1 MYKKV
6 WCTCKVVVLLIKPIV
21 FLTFSLSSAS
31 LDLKVPITSHS
42 PKFQICPLGS
52 HRNFACVKTP
62 LFKPFQK
69 WPNMVNFTTENKTYC
84 FRVWS
89 AFLDT
94 NGDVFSS
101 THSICNYNLVPW
113 WRRQRKQIMNSRS
126 FNRDY
131 YSFKIFLRFWLA
143 KRTRLIHHN
152 QLLLTKLG
160 RILCLARKWRQK
172 CSVLAG

>member
-1 MYKKV
+1 MTKYGQFYNRK
-6 WCTCKVVVLLIKPIV
+6 
-21 FLTFSLSSAS
+21 
-31 LDLKVPITSHS
+31 
-42 PKFQICPLGS
+42 Q
-52 HRNFACVKTP
+52 
-62 LFKPFQK
+62 
-69 WPNMVNFTTENKTYC
+69 TYC

-101 THSICNYNLVPW
+101 THSICNYNLVQW
-113 WRRQRKQIMNSRS
+113 WRRQRQQIMNSRS

-131 YSFKIFLRFWLA
+131 YSFKVFPRFWLA

-152 QLLLTKLG
+152 QSLLTKLG

-172 CSVLAG
+172 CRELRVNTPLTEKTWGRGWVVLVVYLKNGGHFTRFRSNNYAKK

>member
-1 MYKKV
+1 MWVLHRGKYNSYPPPKEHFSLLHTHRSFKFAAS
-6 WCTCKVVVLLIKPIV
+6 VVIGILHAWRSHCLNHFKNDQIWSILQQKTKPIV
-21 FLTFSLSSAS
+21 FEF
-31 LDLKVPITSHS
+31 D
-42 PKFQICPLGS
+42 
-52 HRNFACVKTP
+52 P
-62 LFKPFQK
+62 LFLIL
-69 WPNMVNFTTENKTYC
+69 MVTCLAAHTVY
-84 FRVWS
+84 
-89 AFLDT
+89 
-94 NGDVFSS
+94 
-101 THSICNYNLVPW
+101 ICNCNLVPW

-131 YSFKIFLRFWLA
+131 YSFKIFPRFGLA